1 MDRESEFVPS
11 LGNELVL
18 FEVVVLIEIINGM
31 AGLLDIFLLLSLGL
45 LVLVGDTEGS
55 SLTPLA
61 GDFGL
66 FFVIDVGGGLGRG
79 VCGGGEGG
87 HVWEGGTHYPCW
99 VLWFCMW
106 SASCPRARRG

>member
-1 MDRESEFVPS
+1 MSLRSIDRESQSAPS

-31 AGLLDIFLLLSLGL
+31 AGLIDIFPLLSLGL
-45 LVLVGDTEGS
+45 LVLVGDTEGG

-66 FFVIDVGGGLGRG
+66 FFVVDVGGGLRG
-79 VCGGGEGG
+79 WVCGGSEGR
-87 HVWEGGTHYPCW
+87 HVWEGGTHYTCW
-99 VLWFCMW
+99 VLWFCT
-106 SASCPRARRG
+106 